1 MIRYANISA
10 NLKEAMLKFC
20 MEQSACVGFE
30 EVKRLVDSAFTT
42 FNRIPKKWFKVTP
55 VYSYL
60 LYVRGNYA
68 DEILPNSIKENG
80 VIIERGINLGTFI
93 IDRYSCDTGE
103 KIVRGYNVVY
113 DLDKRE
119 IVLIYRIEVM
129 DKGVRNLYRV
139 ETDLFENFDVWQFMF
154 DITSDISDTLRRK
167 LVFSTTI
174 IFKEKEAV

>member
-10 NLKEAMLKFC
+10 DLKEAMLKFC

-42 FNRIPKKWFKVTP
+42 FNRIPEKWFKVTP
-55 VYSYL
+55 VFSYL
-60 LYVRGNYA
+60 LYMRGNYA

-93 IDRYSCDTGE
+93 IDHYSCDTGE
-103 KIVRGYNVVY
+103 KIVRGYDVVY

-119 IVLIYRIEVM
+119 IALIYRIEVM

-139 ETDLFENFDVWQFMF
+139 ETDLFEDFDVWQFMF
-154 DITSDISDTLRRK
+154 DITSD
-167 LVFSTTI
+167 V
-174 IFKEKEAV
+174 V

>member
-1 MIRYANISA
+1 M
-10 NLKEAMLKFC
+10 
-20 MEQSACVGFE
+20 
-30 EVKRLVDSAFTT
+30 
-42 FNRIPKKWFKVTP
+42 
-55 VYSYL
+55 
-60 LYVRGNYA
+60 RGNYA

-93 IDRYSCDTGE
+93 IDHYSCDTGE
-103 KIVRGYNVVY
+103 KIVRGYDVVY

-119 IVLIYRIEVM
+119 IALIYRIEVM

-139 ETDLFENFDVWQFMF
+139 ETDLFEDFDVWQFMF

-167 LVFSTTI
+167 IAFPTTI

>member
-93 IDRYSCDTGE
+93 IDHYSCDTGE
-103 KIVRGYNVVY
+103 KIVRGYDVVY

-119 IVLIYRIEVM
+119 IALIYRIEVM

-167 LVFSTTI
+167 LVFPTTI

>member
-10 NLKEAMLKFC
+10 DLKEAMLKFC

-42 FNRIPKKWFKVTP
+42 FNKIPEKWFKVTP
-55 VYSYL
+55 VFSYL
-60 LYVRGNYA
+60 LYMRGNYA

-103 KIVRGYNVVY
+103 KIVRGYDVVY

-119 IVLIYRIEVM
+119 IALIYRIEVM
-129 DKGVRNLYRV
+129 DKEIRNLYRV
-139 ETDLFENFDVWQFMF
+139 ETDLFEDFDVWQFMF

-167 LVFSTTI
+167 LAFPATI

>member
-10 NLKEAMLKFC
+10 DLKEAMLKFC

-42 FNRIPKKWFKVTP
+42 FNKIPEKWFKVMP
-55 VYSYL
+55 VFSYL
-60 LYVRGNYA
+60 LYMRGNYA

-93 IDRYSCDTGE
+93 IDHYSCDTGE
-103 KIVRGYNVVY
+103 KIVRGYDVVY

-119 IVLIYRIEVM
+119 IALIYRIEVM

-139 ETDLFENFDVWQFMF
+139 ETDLFEDFDVWQFMF

-167 LVFSTTI
+167 IALPTTI
-174 IFKEKEAV
+174 IFKGKEAV